1 MGVIG
6 KDIPH
11 DSARG
16 HVTGQSLFIDDMPF
30 ARNELLVDFLGS
42 PVAHGMV
49 ESLDLEAAR
58 KIEGVVTLFTA
69 KDVPGHNTF
78 GPVVKD
84 EQLLVEDEAV
94 FLGQPVVLIA
104 ATSQAALRDAKKAI
118 KLTMRPLP
126 PIFSIDDA
134 IAAGSFLGGE
144 RVIARGDAQA

>member
-42 PVAHGMV
+42 PVAHGV
-49 ESLDLEAAR
+49 IESLDLEAAR
-58 KIEGVVTLFTA
+58 KVEGVVALLTA
-69 KDVPGHNTF
+69 KDIPGHNTF

-84 EQLLVEDEAV
+84 EQLVVECDDDPLAEA
-94 FLGQPVVLIA
+94 
-104 ATSQAALRDAKKAI
+104 
-118 KLTMRPLP
+118 
-126 PIFSIDDA
+126 
-134 IAAGSFLGGE
+134 
-144 RVIARGDAQA
+144 